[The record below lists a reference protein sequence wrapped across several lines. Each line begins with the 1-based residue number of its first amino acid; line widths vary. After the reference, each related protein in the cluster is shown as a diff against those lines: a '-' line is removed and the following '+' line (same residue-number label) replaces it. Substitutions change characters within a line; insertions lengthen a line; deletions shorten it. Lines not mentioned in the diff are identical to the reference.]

1 MITMYA
7 LVRPSGQIV
16 TESVGATR
24 ALAEQKRNRIS
35 DPKNC
40 TVEEVVVEIK
50 SVFDSKELASVEMIE
65 EVTAPPKDI
74 WAKLGIGKP

>member
-7 LVRPSGQIV
+7 LVRPNGQIV

-50 SVFDSKELASVEMIE
+50 SVFDGQNQPVVEE
-65 EVTAPPKDI
+65 TTAPPKDI
-74 WAKLGIGKP
+74 WSKLGVGKP